1 MPSDV
6 QTPVSNR
13 PPTDVIPHY
22 AVELLGS
29 KVHPES
35 ESTAVRNVDI
45 VLVIFTLVRIQFL
58 TKSPHH

>member
-6 QTPVSNR
+6 QTPVNNR
-13 PPTDVIPHY
+13 PPTDIIPHY

-29 KVHPES
+29 EVHPES
-35 ESTAVRNVDI
+35 ESTTVRDVDI